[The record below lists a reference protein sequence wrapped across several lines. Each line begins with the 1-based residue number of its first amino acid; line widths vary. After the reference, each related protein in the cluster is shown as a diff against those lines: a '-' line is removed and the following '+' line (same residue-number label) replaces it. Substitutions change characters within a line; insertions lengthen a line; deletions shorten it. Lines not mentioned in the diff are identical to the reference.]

1 MRKIIGSAGPWE
13 DRYGYSRAVASG
25 PHLWIA
31 GCTSV
36 VDGELVHEGDAAAQ
50 TRVAVDV
57 ARRAIETAGFDLA
70 DVVRTRM
77 YVVDLPRDGDAVAT
91 VHGEIFRD
99 VRPASTLLGVA
110 ALLDPRMLVE
120 VEVEC
125 YREPS

>member
-1 MRKIIGSAGPWE
+1 MRENFGSAGPWE
-13 DRYGYSRAVASG
+13 DRYGYSRAVTSG

-36 VDGELVHEGDAAAQ
+36 VDGELTHEGDAAAQ
-50 TRVAVDV
+50 TRAAVDL
-57 ARRAIETAGFDLA
+57 ARHAIETAGFDLA

-77 YVVDLPRDGDAVAT
+77 FVVDLPQHGDAVAT
-91 VHGEIFRD
+91 VLGEIFRE
-99 VRPASTLLGVA
+99 VRPASSLLGVA